1 MGFFWSKQ
9 PNGTKEEL
17 NKQKN
22 LAFYLHNTKGTE
34 ALHRRLKNRALDEV
48 DPGRI
53 KGAILGVWIT
63 INYPD

>member
-1 MGFFWSKQ
+1 MAQKK
-9 PNGTKEEL
+9 NL

-22 LAFYLHNTKGTE
+22 LTFYLYNIKGTE
-34 ALHRRLKNRALDEV
+34 ALHRCLKNRALDEV
-48 DPGRI
+48 DSGRM